1 MKELVRGS
9 FFFYEIGQ
17 LRLAFFLSLIFFE
30 KNWLSSRKMVPI

>member
-17 LRLAFFLSLIFFE
+17 LRLAFFVAFWKKFKKIGCLVG
-30 KNWLSSRKMVPI
+30 K